1 MPIKG
6 LDSDLGDGP
15 LAIHQVE
22 KVVLEDRI
30 WDAIEKRLG
39 RK

>member
-22 KVVLEDRI
+22 KLVLA
-30 WDAIEKRLG
+30 WPQA
-39 RK
+39 

>member
-22 KVVLEDRI
+22 QRVLA
-30 WDAIEKRLG
+30 WPQA
-39 RK
+39 